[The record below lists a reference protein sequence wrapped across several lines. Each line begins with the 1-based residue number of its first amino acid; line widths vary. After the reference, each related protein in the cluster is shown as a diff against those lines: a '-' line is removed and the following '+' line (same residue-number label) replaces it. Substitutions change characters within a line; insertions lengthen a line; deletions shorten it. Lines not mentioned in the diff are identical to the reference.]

1 MSYSEQ
7 DDVENEIENALNYL
21 RFEESKS
28 RFKIDR
34 SEKIIARNI
43 AWLKE
48 NAPDS
53 FFLTEGAVSY

>member
-1 MSYSEQ
+1 MNDNEK
-7 DDVENEIENALNYL
+7 DIVEDEIENALNYL

-28 RFKIDR
+28 QAKIYKNK
-34 SEKIIARNI
+34 SIIARNI

-53 FFLTEGAVSY
+53 IFLTEGAVSY